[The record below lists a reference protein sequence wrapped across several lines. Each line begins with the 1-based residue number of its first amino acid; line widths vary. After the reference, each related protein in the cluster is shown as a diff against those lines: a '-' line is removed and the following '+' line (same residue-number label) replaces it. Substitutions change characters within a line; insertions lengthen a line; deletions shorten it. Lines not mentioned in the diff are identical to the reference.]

1 MNELDIID
9 AIKQCQANAN
19 LDRRP
24 YSVCNYYGGLIV
36 MLKKKAVEL
45 GYEII
50 ETCKPIERQ
59 PICKINH

>member
-1 MNELDIID
+1 MNEPYIID
-9 AIKQCQANAN
+9 VINECQANAN

-24 YSVCNYYGGLIV
+24 YSICIYYSGLIV

-50 ETCKPIERQ
+50 ETCNPILV
-59 PICKINH
+59 KIYD

>member
-9 AIKQCQANAN
+9 EVRNAQDSAN

-24 YSVCNYYGGLIV
+24 YSVCAYHTGLIV

-45 GYEII
+45 GYNII
-50 ETCKPIERQ
+50 ETCNPILV
-59 PICKINH
+59 KNL